1 MSEEK
6 GKRKAAEERVA
17 ELTEGLKETMVLFTE
32 REESFDSLARINKEQ
47 ERKVGV
53 DSKEKEMRTLS
64 NVLSLQLHKLEQRAA
79 SLQNA
84 QFLRCKYCQKVPEY
98 LKVLREK
105 LAAIFNEQQRGI
117 QEMSKLK

>member
-1 MSEEK
+1 MW
-6 GKRKAAEERVA
+6 
-17 ELTEGLKETMVLFTE
+17 
-32 REESFDSLARINKEQ
+32 
-47 ERKVGV
+47 
-53 DSKEKEMRTLS
+53 TLS
-64 NVLSLQLHKLEQRAA
+64 NVLLLQLHKLEQRVA

-98 LKVLREK
+98 LKVLRGK